1 MFLGLPVSSSESGS
15 FSLCTVLN
23 ELAVRGKFKIQML
36 LDFQPGRN
44 RGRFLMARVSFI
56 LQHLSII
63 RVIVNR
69 LEMIGGS
76 EMYGDF
82 YFFSFLLHRKIYVN
96 KTEIRL
102 CLRILQ
108 LFCQWFMCM
117 WFTK

>member
-1 MFLGLPVSSSESGS
+1 M
-15 FSLCTVLN
+15 
-23 ELAVRGKFKIQML
+23 RGKFKIQIP

-44 RGRFLMARVSFI
+44 RGRFLIARVSFI

-82 YFFSFLLHRKIYVN
+82 YFFFSFLLHRKIYVN

-102 CLRILQ
+102 RPRILQ

>member
-1 MFLGLPVSSSESGS
+1 M
-15 FSLCTVLN
+15 
-23 ELAVRGKFKIQML
+23 RGKFKIQIP

-44 RGRFLMARVSFI
+44 RGRFLIARVSFI

-82 YFFSFLLHRKIYVN
+82 YFFFLFYYIERFMSIK
-96 KTEIRL
+96 
-102 CLRILQ
+102 LRSGSVPE
-108 LFCQWFMCM
+108 FCSCFASGSCACGSLSSSASSQVSECA
-117 WFTK
+117 